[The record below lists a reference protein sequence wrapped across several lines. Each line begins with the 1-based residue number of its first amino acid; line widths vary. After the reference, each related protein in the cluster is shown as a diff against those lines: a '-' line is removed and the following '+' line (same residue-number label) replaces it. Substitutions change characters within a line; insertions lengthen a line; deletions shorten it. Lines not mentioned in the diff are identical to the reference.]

1 MDESQEQRENR
12 VVERRR
18 CCGDRRISL
27 WDRRRRLDLF
37 PEKKWVSI
45 DNLGTKLHSKDWG
58 DLSVDAGQGF
68 HNSMANPEELAQ
80 KYIRTDIHVS
90 DVFLEY

>member
-1 MDESQEQRENR
+1 M
-12 VVERRR
+12 
-18 CCGDRRISL
+18 
-27 WDRRRRLDLF
+27 
-37 PEKKWVSI
+37 SI
-45 DNLGTKLHSKDWG
+45 DNLGTKLPSKDWG